1 EAQPLPHRR
10 ALVRVEMHALTGPD
24 QRLDPLR
31 GELEHQ
37 RAAHV
42 HREDLAL
49 EPQRGP
55 AEPAAAPG
63 RGDSVGAD
71 QLVDQV
77 LETLLRAVARCAL
90 LSHRARVPRVPTSR
104 RAGLAGVAAGAGRPG
119 RGGCGPAGDRASR
132 PGIERA
138 DRVTPG
144 RRRAGPLC
152 LLLTIS
158 LPRCEPSR
166 PAVREPVWTRPASR
180 ARGSRPREPY
190 DRGARMIPMTQ
201 FRLKPARG
209 ARRWL
214 SVATIASAGAL
225 APPALRPP
233 PAGAAAHG
241 GAYRQ

>member
-1 EAQPLPHRR
+1 AGPRIEAQPLPHRR

-90 LSHRARVPRVPTSR
+90 FSHGARVSPGADNP
-104 RAGLAGVAAGAGRPG
+104 AGGPAGAAAGAGRPG
-119 RGGCGPAGDRASR
+119 SGGPIG
-132 PGIERA
+132 
-138 DRVTPG
+138 
-144 RRRAGPLC
+144 
-152 LLLTIS
+152 
-158 LPRCEPSR
+158 
-166 PAVREPVWTRPASR
+166 
-180 ARGSRPREPY
+180 
-190 DRGARMIPMTQ
+190 
-201 FRLKPARG
+201 
-209 ARRWL
+209 
-214 SVATIASAGAL
+214 
-225 APPALRPP
+225 
-233 PAGAAAHG
+233 
-241 GAYRQ
+241 